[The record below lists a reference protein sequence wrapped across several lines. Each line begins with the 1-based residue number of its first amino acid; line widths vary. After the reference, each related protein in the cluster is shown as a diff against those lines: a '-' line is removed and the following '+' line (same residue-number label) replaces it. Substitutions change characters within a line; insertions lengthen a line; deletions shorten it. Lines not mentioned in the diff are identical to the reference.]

1 MANYPFK
8 HWYAIVDGGCWYVG
22 YHINREDATAQAI
35 RTCNVHHSNA
45 GYVVV
50 DRQVLQI
57 IMLFW
62 RRWPWPPGWP

>member
-1 MANYPFK
+1 MANDPFK

-22 YHINREDATAQAI
+22 YHINREEAKAQAI
-35 RTCNVHHSNA
+35 RTCNVHHSKA

-57 IMLFW
+57 IANDINDTLSKDKE
-62 RRWPWPPGWP
+62 

>member
-22 YHINREDATAQAI
+22 YHINREDATTQAI
-35 RTCNVHHSNA
+35 RTCNVHHSKA

-57 IMLFW
+57 IANDINDTLEKDKE
-62 RRWPWPPGWP
+62 